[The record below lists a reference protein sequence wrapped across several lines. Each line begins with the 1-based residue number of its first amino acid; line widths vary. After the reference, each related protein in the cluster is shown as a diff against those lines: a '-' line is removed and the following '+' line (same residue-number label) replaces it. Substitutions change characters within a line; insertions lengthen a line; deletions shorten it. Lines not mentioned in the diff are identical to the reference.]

1 MEMPE
6 TVEMQPVRT
15 IPIPAA
21 QVVMEAPVSTAAAER
36 LITTEEP
43 LPGEMPEMAAAPKRA
58 MEEPEEMVVP
68 APLERRTIRMAEQRP
83 EETEETVVTPT
94 MEEATETVVPAV
106 VVPRERSMEETRMV
120 TMVRMVKFSS

>member
-15 IPIPAA
+15 IPIPVA
-21 QVVMEAPVSTAAAER
+21 QVEMAAPVSTAAAER
-36 LITTEEP
+36 SITTAAP
-43 LPGEMPEMAAAPKRA
+43 LPVEMQEMAAAPKRA

-83 EETEETVVTPT
+83 EETAETAVTPT
-94 MEEATETVVPAV
+94 MEEATETAAPVVKV
-106 VVPRERSMEETRMV
+106 LRERSIEEIRMV
-120 TMVRMVKFSS
+120 ITARMVKSSS

>member
-15 IPIPAA
+15 IPIPVAP
-21 QVVMEAPVSTAAAER
+21 VEMEAPVSAAAAER
-36 LITTEEP
+36 SITTAAP
-43 LPGEMPEMAAAPKRA
+43 LPVEMQEMAAVPKRA

-94 MEEATETVVPAV
+94 MEETTETAAPVVKV
-106 VVPRERSMEETRMV
+106 LRKRSMEETRMV
-120 TMVRMVKFSS
+120 ITARMVKSSS

>member
-1 MEMPE
+1 
-6 TVEMQPVRT
+6 
-15 IPIPAA
+15 
-21 QVVMEAPVSTAAAER
+21 
-36 LITTEEP
+36 
-43 LPGEMPEMAAAPKRA
+43 MAAAPKRE

-83 EETEETVVTPT
+83 EEQRPEETEETVVTPT
-94 MEEATETVVPAV
+94 MEEATESVVPAV

>member
-1 MEMPE
+1 
-6 TVEMQPVRT
+6 
-15 IPIPAA
+15 
-21 QVVMEAPVSTAAAER
+21 
-36 LITTEEP
+36 
-43 LPGEMPEMAAAPKRA
+43 MAAAPKRA